1 MKGGSHLSSR
11 PSHVKLIHNWHS
23 YVLRHLFRR
32 ARAVVTT
39 SRARGLQD
47 LAAIRQKLRDA
58 AAETALR
65 EAEAR
70 ERALREKRERE
81 LFART
86 VGPVAP
92 LRHAPR
98 AALGRPRP
106 HPVPR
111 QREQDDA
118 AVLREAISDE
128 FDVETLLD
136 TDDALSFRRHDIGPE
151 VVRKLRRGVWAI
163 QAQLD
168 LHGLRRDEARE
179 QLAAFLRDADRHG
192 LRCVRVIHGKGNG
205 SPGREPVLK
214 SKVKGWLVQKGEVI
228 AFAQAR
234 AADGG
239 HGALLV
245 LLRPARPAA
254 ARAHPTRR

>member
-1 MKGGSHLSSR
+1 MST
-11 PSHVKLIHNWHS
+11 
-23 YVLRHLFRR
+23 R
-32 ARAVVTT
+32 AR
-39 SRARGLQD
+39 SLQD
-47 LAAIRQKLRDA
+47 LADIRRALHEA
-58 AAETALR
+58 AQQAAR
-65 EAEAR
+65 QEAEAR
-70 ERALREKRERE
+70 EKAAREKRERE

-86 VGPVAP
+86 VGPVTP
-92 LRHAPR
+92 LRMAVR
-98 AALGRPRP
+98 ASMDKPRP
-106 HPVPR
+106 SPLPR
-111 QREQDDA
+111 QRERDDA
-118 AVLREAISDE
+118 AVLHEAISDE

-151 VVRKLRRGVWAI
+151 VVRKLRRGAWSI

-179 QLAAFLRDADRHG
+179 QLGAFLREAVRHG

-214 SKVKGWLVQKGEVI
+214 VKVKSWLVQKNEVI

-245 LLRPARPAA
+245 LLRG
-254 ARAHPTRR
+254 

>member
-1 MKGGSHLSSR
+1 
-11 PSHVKLIHNWHS
+11 VNAKLRS
-23 YVLRHLFRR
+23 
-32 ARAVVTT
+32 
-39 SRARGLQD
+39 LQD
-47 LAAIRQKLRDA
+47 LTALKQTLHEA
-58 AAETALR
+58 AALAARR
-65 EAEAR
+65 ESEER
-70 ERALREKRERE
+70 ERVARDKREHD

-92 LRHAPR
+92 LRKR
-98 AALGRPRP
+98 ARPPVDRPRP
-106 HPVPR
+106 SPVPR
-111 QREQDDA
+111 QRELDEA

-128 FDVETLLD
+128 FDVESLLE
-136 TDDALSFRRHDIGPE
+136 TDDALSFRRRDIGPE

-179 QLAAFLRDADRHG
+179 QVGVFLRDAVRHG
-192 LRCVRVIHGKGNG
+192 LRCVRVIHGKGHG

-214 SKVKGWLVQKGEVI
+214 GKVKGWLVQKSEVI
-228 AFAQAR
+228 AFTQAR

-245 LLRPARPAA
+245 LLRPSNG
-254 ARAHPTRR
+254 